1 MSLSLREKID
11 AIFSRLG
18 ASRGAMPIIAEM
30 KADILAAIEAERP
43 AIEAAERE
51 RLAKLAEKRAASPGT
66 LLMFTFHVTWRQVAD
81 FIRSQG
87 DTGQS

>member
-1 MSLSLREKID
+1 MSLRD
-11 AIFSRLG
+11 AATAARSCR
-18 ASRGAMPIIAEM
+18 RR
-30 KADILAAIEAERP
+30 ILAAIEAERP

-66 LLMFTFHVTWRQVAD
+66 LLMLAPHVTWRQVAD

-87 DTGQS
+87 DTAQP